1 MQSRAGHPA
10 SSYCHRKNTGA
21 ASGFLS
27 RMGASGLHLWG
38 RCREEADLIW
48 FCLFEC
54 LGLIALD
61 VGRVGFGCVVLL
73 SQNYV
78 FIQMFTAYHCSTV
91 AGRSGEAG
99 KYCWFAGAREHL
111 TGAACERVAQ

>member
-61 VGRVGFGCVVLL
+61 VGRVVLDVWCCL
-73 SQNYV
+73 AR
-78 FIQMFTAYHCSTV
+78 IMFLFKCSL
-91 AGRSGEAG
+91 
-99 KYCWFAGAREHL
+99 HII
-111 TGAACERVAQ
+111 AAL